1 MADEW
6 WSPSQRSHGTSA
18 CSAAPLM
25 DTGHAAACGWTSP
38 AAESTSSITFQ
49 DPRRSSN
56 TSHQPLADA
65 VSSLA
70 DPRMDWTQAFLNGR
84 SDAGFQAMLQ
94 DDMAASTTT
103 RSLFRAHQPSAIE
116 TVMNNPFRDMGHGF
130 GLLDQ
135 VPAAS
140 SPYSTAPMEG
150 MFDNAAAPV
159 AAGHNVPMFG
169 ECQSTASYDASS
181 AGMQMQ
187 SGGAQLQYLSGSG
200 SYMPFGGAALSSHLL
215 LQALQPKTSYSSN
228 SSNLMAKSA
237 EHACSPAGRK
247 IESDSPAAAKRPR
260 IEAPSPLPTFKVR
273 KEKLGDRITALQQL
287 VSPFGKTDTASVL
300 HEANEY
306 IKFLHDQVAS
316 LTYPYLKKANPLQQF
331 QPKGSEN
338 AKNDSGEP
346 KKDLR
351 SRGLCL
357 VPVATTYTIASETV
371 PEFWYPTFGGTFR

>member
-6 WSPSQRSHGTSA
+6 WSASQRSHGTSA

-49 DPRRSSN
+49 DPRRSST
-56 TSHQPLADA
+56 TSYQPSSDA
-65 VSSLA
+65 VSSVG
-70 DPRMDWTQAFLNGR
+70 DPHMDWTHAFLSGR
-84 SDAGFQAMLQ
+84 SDASFQAVLQ
-94 DDMAASTTT
+94 EDMAASTTA
-103 RSLFRAHQPSAIE
+103 RPLFRAHQPAAIE
-116 TVMNNPFRDMGHGF
+116 TVMNNPFRNMGHGF

-140 SPYSTAPMEG
+140 SPYGTAPLQG
-150 MFDNAAAPV
+150 MFDNASTPV
-159 AAGHNVPMFG
+159 AAAHNVPIFG
-169 ECQSTASYDASS
+169 ECQSSASYDASA

-187 SGGAQLQYLSGSG
+187 GGGAQVQYLSGPG
-200 SYMPFGGAALSSHLL
+200 SYMPFGGAALSSQLL

-228 SSNLMAKSA
+228 LMVKSA
-237 EHACSPAGRK
+237 EHACSPAARK
-247 IESDSPAAAKRPR
+247 SESDSPAGAKRAR
-260 IEAPSPLPTFKVR
+260 IEAPSPMPTFKVR

-316 LTYPYLKKANPLQQF
+316 LTYPYLKNVNPLQQL
-331 QPKGSEN
+331 QQKGSEN
-338 AKNDSGEP
+338 AKDDSAEP

-351 SRGLCL
+351 TRGLCL
-357 VPVATTYTIASETV
+357 VPVATTYTVASETV